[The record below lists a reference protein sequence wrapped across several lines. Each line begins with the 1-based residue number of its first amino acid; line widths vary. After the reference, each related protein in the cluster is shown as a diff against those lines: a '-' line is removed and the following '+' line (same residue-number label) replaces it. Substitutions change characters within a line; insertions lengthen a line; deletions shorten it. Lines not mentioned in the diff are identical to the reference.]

1 MDGIKLTGFADEI
14 ASNFE
19 EQCMGLSKLE
29 MHLITLRSIN
39 GKNILDFTYE
49 EFKRHVLPILLR
61 YQIKVAS
68 VGSPLGKVDVDDLF
82 AQNEQIHKLDE
93 LIQIMNLLEVK
104 HLRIFSLFVKDH
116 ESQTFN
122 TVISFL
128 KRVMEKLQPYGIIAM
143 HENEKDIYGD
153 KSGFCLQIFQ
163 ELAHPLFKLAFD
175 PANFVQVGE
184 DAVICFHMLKDAVVD
199 MHMKDA
205 LYKSKENVL
214 IGTGD
219 GKLRELIHLCQM
231 MDYQGLYTLEP
242 HLYAFNYLKELE
254 STMTINQ
261 EYSTGFDAFLATK
274 EAFFQLFL
282 NNL

>member
-14 ASNFE
+14 ASDFE
-19 EQCMGLSKLE
+19 EQCMGLSKLGI
-29 MHLITLRSIN
+29 HLITLRSIN
-39 GKNILDFTYE
+39 GKNILDFTYD
-49 EFKRHVLPILLR
+49 EFKRDVLPILLR

-93 LIQIMNLLEVK
+93 LIKIMNLLEVK
-104 HLRIFSLFVKDH
+104 HLRLFSLFVKDH
-116 ESQTFN
+116 EPQTFN

-128 KRVMEKLQPYGIIAM
+128 KRVMKKLEPYEIIAM

-153 KSGFCLQIFQ
+153 KSDYCLQIYQ

-184 DAVICFHMLKDAVVD
+184 DAVACFQMLMNAVVD

-219 GKLRELIHLCQM
+219 GKLRELIHLCQKM
-231 MDYQGLYTLEP
+231 NYQGLYTLEP

-254 STMTINQ
+254 TKMNIHQKYT
-261 EYSTGFDAFLATK
+261 TGYEAFLATK

-282 NNL
+282 NN